1 MSIDGYIVIK
11 FSLATVRV
19 MVNNIV
25 SFVQY
30 DEMKVFRTR
39 VSEGLVKRQ
48 TFLSDALRHPVQC
61 FLFDCP

>member
-1 MSIDGYIVIK
+1 MSLDGYIVIK
-11 FSLATVRV
+11 CSLATVRV

-48 TFLSDALRHPVQC
+48 TFLSDALRHPVKC